1 MTSILATQR
10 PFMLP
15 SWISTAPGWG
25 GVTVAGD
32 LAVTLFYLAFFFY
45 IELFLFLPA
54 IGVYC
59 HSQ

>member
-1 MTSILATQR
+1 
-10 PFMLP
+10 MLP
-15 SWISTAPGWG
+15 SWISTAPGRG

-32 LAVTLFYLAFFFY
+32 LSVTLFYLANFFFFFY